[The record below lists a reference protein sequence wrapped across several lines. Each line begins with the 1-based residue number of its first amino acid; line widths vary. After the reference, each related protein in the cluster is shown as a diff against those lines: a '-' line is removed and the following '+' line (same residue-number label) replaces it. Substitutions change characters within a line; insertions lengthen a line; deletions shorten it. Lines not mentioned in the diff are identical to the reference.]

1 MSIVY
6 EFQQDWEIKLYV
18 ITQSQSKLKSGS
30 EGTCYLGK
38 DDKVYKIVEADNAHI
53 FDVDS
58 VITEDDLFLPS
69 FAFPDELYAVDGKVM
84 GYRTRRVKKD
94 LFSEENLQSLDNIID
109 LDFEKLAKAYYEML
123 TDIELLSDEKILIYE
138 LAYNLMFD
146 GEKFTAIDTCG
157 YKRVDYDPLQK
168 NIESLNYAIESIFM
182 LWFSN
187 HMDLNEKINGT
198 NIEEY
203 LHRVMMK
210 LPAEIGL
217 KKICTMIGQENHKK

>member
-1 MSIVY
+1 
-6 EFQQDWEIKLYV
+6 
-18 ITQSQSKLKSGS
+18 
-30 EGTCYLGK
+30 
-38 DDKVYKIVEADNAHI
+38 
-53 FDVDS
+53 
-58 VITEDDLFLPS
+58 
-69 FAFPDELYAVDGKVM
+69 M